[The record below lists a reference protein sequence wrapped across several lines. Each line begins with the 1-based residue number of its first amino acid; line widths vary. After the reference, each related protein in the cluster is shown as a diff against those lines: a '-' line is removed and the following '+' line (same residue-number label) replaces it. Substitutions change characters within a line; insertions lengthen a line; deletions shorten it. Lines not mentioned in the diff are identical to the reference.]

1 MREPGKVCVVAGVGP
16 GNGAALTRRFA
27 AGGYQVAMLA
37 RSAERLAELERE
49 VPGAHAYTV
58 DISDRAAVES
68 TFAVIKQ
75 ELGPV
80 DVLVHNAAAGAREEF
95 LDLQPETLER
105 TFKVNVLSLLHCGQL
120 AARDMLE
127 RGGGAI
133 VVTGNTAAR
142 RGMPAFAGFA
152 PTKAA
157 QRILAESMA
166 RSLGPR
172 GIHVVVRDHRRRD
185 RSALDAQAD
194 AQRARRLL
202 RQARARSP
210 RRCGTWRTR
219 SGRRGASRSICGR
232 SARSGSETNGVY
244 HSLRHGQLWRRGR
257 RSECA
262 YHSLTY

>member
-1 MREPGKVCVVAGVGP
+1 VREPGRVCVVAGVGP

-27 AGGYQVAMLA
+27 HGGYRVAMLA
-37 RSAERLAELERE
+37 RSADRLAALERE
-49 VPGAHAYTV
+49 VSGAHAYTV
-58 DISDRAAVES
+58 DIADRAAVES
-68 TFAVIKQ
+68 TFAAIKR

-80 DVLVHNAAAGAREEF
+80 DLLVHNAAAGAREEF
-95 LDLQPETLER
+95 LDLAPETLER

-172 GIHVVVRDHRRRD
+172 GIHVSYVVIDAVIDLPWTRKRMPNAPDDFFAKPEAIADTVWHLAHQE
-185 RSALDAQAD
+185 RSAWSFEVD
-194 AQRARRLL
+194 L
-202 RQARARSP
+202 RP
-210 RRCGTWRTR
+210 FGEKW
-219 SGRRGASRSICGR
+219 
-232 SARSGSETNGVY
+232 
-244 HSLRHGQLWRRGR
+244 
-257 RSECA
+257 
-262 YHSLTY
+262 

>member
-1 MREPGKVCVVAGVGP
+1 MREPGKVCIVAGVGP

-37 RSAERLAELERE
+37 RSIDRLAELERDVE
-49 VPGAHAYTV
+49 GAHAYTA
-58 DISDRAAVES
+58 DIADRAAVES
-68 TFAVIKQ
+68 TFAAIRHD
-75 ELGPV
+75 LGPI

-105 TFKVNVLSLLHCGQL
+105 TFKVNVMSLLHCGQL
-120 AARDMLE
+120 AAPDMLE

-172 GIHVVVRDHRRRD
+172 GIHVSYGIIDAVIDLPWTRKRMPNAPDEFFAQPSAIADTVWHLAHQE
-185 RSALDAQAD
+185 RSAWTFEVD
-194 AQRARRLL
+194 L
-202 RQARARSP
+202 RP
-210 RRCGTWRTR
+210 FGEKW
-219 SGRRGASRSICGR
+219 
-232 SARSGSETNGVY
+232 
-244 HSLRHGQLWRRGR
+244 
-257 RSECA
+257 
-262 YHSLTY
+262 

>member
-1 MREPGKVCVVAGVGP
+1 MTAARDQGKVCVVAGVGP

-27 AGGYQVAMLA
+27 EGGYQVAMLA
-37 RSAERLAELERE
+37 RSAERLADLERE
-49 VPGAHAYTV
+49 VANAHAYAV
-58 DISDRAAVES
+58 DITDRVAVES
-68 TFAVIKQ
+68 IFAAIR
-75 ELGPV
+75 ERLGPV

-95 LDLQPETLER
+95 LDLAPETLER

-172 GIHVVVRDHRRRD
+172 GIHVSYVVIDAVIDVPWTRKRMPNAPDDFYIKPSAIADEVWHIAHQD
-185 RSALDAQAD
+185 RSAWSFL
-194 AQRARRLL
+194 
-202 RQARARSP
+202 
-210 RRCGTWRTR
+210 
-219 SGRRGASRSICGR
+219 
-232 SARSGSETNGVY
+232 SEVRPY
-244 HSLRHGQLWRRGR
+244 REVW
-257 RSECA
+257 
-262 YHSLTY
+262 